1 MREFLLLMKQVND
14 DFFYFYFLTE
24 KNEKHILCGAKLGY
38 DSCPY
43 LIILDLMSAND
54 PGVRT
59 LLIKDN

>member
-38 DSCPY
+38 DN
-43 LIILDLMSAND
+43 A
-54 PGVRT
+54 
-59 LLIKDN
+59 